1 MAKKRDTS
9 MTRNAGSSP
18 APRNRAVQNLKGH
31 RLSSFCL
38 FPLKPI
44 FKKMGGVG
52 KSFIDYKS
60 SHNAFTDY
68 SPFLK
73 NLCGEVWGYFMR
85 TGDCGFDSR
94 QRLKTLWLN
103 GKAPV

>member
-9 MTRNAGSSP
+9 MTRNAGSNP
-18 APRNRAVQNLKGH
+18 APGNRAVQLKVVH

-44 FKKMGGVG
+44 FKKTGGVG

-73 NLCGEVWGYFMR
+73 NSCGVDKSYFE
-85 TGDCGFDSR
+85 C
-94 QRLKTLWLN
+94 
-103 GKAPV
+103 